1 MPFNEESGTRYEL
14 SWPSRDLLFS
24 FYILGR
30 GFMSTKKLKTKVIA
44 VGLTGV
50 VVSGVVLNQ
59 QYEIRQLEKDLQIQ
73 QNITD
78 QKHNYTETLIDISTL
93 KEQLNEEC
101 NFKVLDSTITIRH
114 TYSYKRDSILGFKS
128 EYKLVGTA
136 DFYYALTTNLSQATI
151 MKVTENKIVIEV
163 PRATI
168 DEKAYHRVANSFVRL
183 DLECSANI
191 LSNKQ
196 DAEKATRQ
204 WEDSFDTKGIEYVE
218 KYMARDSVRNKIDQ
232 LTVRQVQALFEKLGY
247 SQAIE
252 VIIK

>member
-1 MPFNEESGTRYEL
+1 
-14 SWPSRDLLFS
+14 
-24 FYILGR
+24 
-30 GFMSTKKLKTKVIA
+30 MSTKKLKTKVIA

-59 QYEIRQLEKDLQIQ
+59 QFEIRQLERDLQIQ
-73 QNITD
+73 QNIAD
-78 QKHNYTETLIDISTL
+78 QKHNYTETLIDLSTL

-151 MKVTENKIVIEV
+151 MKATENKIVIEV

>member
-1 MPFNEESGTRYEL
+1 
-14 SWPSRDLLFS
+14 
-24 FYILGR
+24 
-30 GFMSTKKLKTKVIA
+30 MSAKKLKTKVIA

-50 VVSGVVLNQ
+50 VISGVIINQ
-59 QYEIRQLEKDLQIQ
+59 QYEINQLEKDLQIQ

-232 LTVRQVQALFEKLGY
+232 LTVRQVQTLFEKLGY

-252 VIIK
+252 VVIK

>member
-1 MPFNEESGTRYEL
+1 
-14 SWPSRDLLFS
+14 
-24 FYILGR
+24 
-30 GFMSTKKLKTKVIA
+30 MSAKKIKTKVIA

-50 VVSGVVLNQ
+50 IISGVVINQ
-59 QYEIRQLEKDLQIQ
+59 QFEIRQLERDLQIQ

-78 QKHNYTETLIDISTL
+78 QKHNYTETSIDITTL
-93 KEQLNEEC
+93 KERLNEEC
-101 NFKVLDSTITIRH
+101 NFKVLDSTINIRH

-136 DFYYALTTNLSQATI
+136 DFYYAIATNLSQSTIIKATRD
-151 MKVTENKIVIEV
+151 KIVIEV

>member
-1 MPFNEESGTRYEL
+1 
-14 SWPSRDLLFS
+14 
-24 FYILGR
+24 
-30 GFMSTKKLKTKVIA
+30 MSAKKLKTKVIA

-50 VVSGVVLNQ
+50 VISGIIINQ
-59 QYEIRQLEKDLQIQ
+59 QYEINQLERDLQIQ

-218 KYMARDSVRNKIDQ
+218 KYMARDSVQNKIDQ

>member
-1 MPFNEESGTRYEL
+1 MGA
-14 SWPSRDLLFS
+14 
-24 FYILGR
+24 
-30 GFMSTKKLKTKVIA
+30 KKLKTKVIA

-50 VVSGVVLNQ
+50 VISGVIINQ
-59 QYEIRQLEKDLQIQ
+59 QYEINQLEKDLQIQ

-136 DFYYALTTNLSQATI
+136 DFYYALTTNLSKATI
-151 MKVTENKIVIEV
+151 MKVTDDKIVIEV

-232 LTVRQVQALFEKLGY
+232 LTVRQVQTLFEKLGY

>member
-1 MPFNEESGTRYEL
+1 
-14 SWPSRDLLFS
+14 
-24 FYILGR
+24 
-30 GFMSTKKLKTKVIA
+30 MSVKKLKTKVIA

-50 VVSGVVLNQ
+50 VISGIIINQ
-59 QYEIRQLEKDLQIQ
+59 QYEINQLEKDLQIQ

-232 LTVRQVQALFEKLGY
+232 LTVRQVQTLFEKLGY

>member
-1 MPFNEESGTRYEL
+1 
-14 SWPSRDLLFS
+14 
-24 FYILGR
+24 
-30 GFMSTKKLKTKVIA
+30 MSTKKLKTKVIA

-59 QYEIRQLEKDLQIQ
+59 QFEIRQLERDLQIQ

-78 QKHNYTETLIDISTL
+78 QKHNYTETLIDLSTL

-151 MKVTENKIVIEV
+151 MKATEDKIVIEV

-168 DEKAYHRVANSFVRL
+168 DKKAYHRVANSFVRL

-218 KYMARDSVRNKIDQ
+218 KYMTRDSVRNKIDQ

>member
-1 MPFNEESGTRYEL
+1 
-14 SWPSRDLLFS
+14 
-24 FYILGR
+24 
-30 GFMSTKKLKTKVIA
+30 MSAKKLKTKVIA

-59 QYEIRQLEKDLQIQ
+59 QFEIRQLERDLQIQ

-78 QKHNYTETLIDISTL
+78 QKHNYTETSIDITTL
-93 KEQLNEEC
+93 KERLNEEC
-101 NFKVLDSTITIRH
+101 NFKVLDSTINIRH

-136 DFYYALTTNLSQATI
+136 DFYYALTTDLSQSTITKATRD
-151 MKVTENKIVIEV
+151 KIVIEV
-163 PRATI
+163 PRAKI

>member
-1 MPFNEESGTRYEL
+1 MN
-14 SWPSRDLLFS
+14 
-24 FYILGR
+24 
-30 GFMSTKKLKTKVIA
+30 TKKLKTKVIA

-50 VVSGVVLNQ
+50 VISGVVINQ
-59 QYEIRQLEKDLQIQ
+59 QFEIRQLERDLQIQ

>member
-1 MPFNEESGTRYEL
+1 MGN
-14 SWPSRDLLFS
+14 
-24 FYILGR
+24 
-30 GFMSTKKLKTKVIA
+30 KKLKTKVIA
-44 VGLTGV
+44 VGLTSV

-59 QYEIRQLEKDLQIQ
+59 QYEIKQLERDLQIQ
-73 QNITD
+73 QNIAD
-78 QKHNYTETLIDISTL
+78 QKHNYTETSIDISTL
-93 KEQLNEEC
+93 KERLNEEC
-101 NFKVLDSTITIRH
+101 NFKVLDSTINIRH

-136 DFYYALTTNLSQATI
+136 DFYYALTTDLSQSTITKATRD
-151 MKVTENKIVIEV
+151 KIVIEV
-163 PRATI
+163 PRAKI

-183 DLECSANI
+183 DHECSSNI

-218 KYMARDSVRNKIDQ
+218 KYMARDSVQNKIDQ
-232 LTVRQVQALFEKLGY
+232 LTVRQVQTLFEKLGY

>member
-1 MPFNEESGTRYEL
+1 
-14 SWPSRDLLFS
+14 
-24 FYILGR
+24 
-30 GFMSTKKLKTKVIA
+30 MSTKKLKTKVIA

-50 VVSGVVLNQ
+50 VISGVIINQ
-59 QYEIRQLEKDLQIQ
+59 QYEINQLEKDLQIQ

-78 QKHNYTETLIDISTL
+78 QKHNYTETSIDITTL
-93 KEQLNEEC
+93 KEQLNEKC
-101 NFKVLDSTITIRH
+101 NFKVLDSTINIRH
-114 TYSYKRDSILGFKS
+114 TYSYKRDSIFGFKS

-136 DFYYALTTNLSQATI
+136 DFYYALTTDLSQSTITKATRD
-151 MKVTENKIVIEV
+151 KIVIEV
-163 PRATI
+163 PRAKI

-183 DLECSANI
+183 DLECSANL

-218 KYMARDSVRNKIDQ
+218 KYMARDIVRNKIDQ

>member
-1 MPFNEESGTRYEL
+1 M
-14 SWPSRDLLFS
+14 
-24 FYILGR
+24 
-30 GFMSTKKLKTKVIA
+30 IA

-59 QYEIRQLEKDLQIQ
+59 QYEIRQLERDLQIQ

-218 KYMARDSVRNKIDQ
+218 KYMARDSVQNKIDQ
-232 LTVRQVQALFEKLGY
+232 LTVRQVQTLFEKLGY

-252 VIIK
+252 VVIK

>member
-1 MPFNEESGTRYEL
+1 
-14 SWPSRDLLFS
+14 
-24 FYILGR
+24 
-30 GFMSTKKLKTKVIA
+30 MSTKKLKTKVIA

-78 QKHNYTETLIDISTL
+78 QKHNYTETSIDITTL
-93 KEQLNEEC
+93 KERLNEEC
-101 NFKVLDSTITIRH
+101 NFKVLDSTINIRH

-136 DFYYALTTNLSQATI
+136 DFYYALTTDLSQSTIIKATRD
-151 MKVTENKIVIEV
+151 KIVIEV

>member
-1 MPFNEESGTRYEL
+1 
-14 SWPSRDLLFS
+14 
-24 FYILGR
+24 
-30 GFMSTKKLKTKVIA
+30 MSTKKLKTKVIA

-59 QYEIRQLEKDLQIQ
+59 QFEIRQLERDLQIQ

-151 MKVTENKIVIEV
+151 MKATENKIVIEV

>member
-1 MPFNEESGTRYEL
+1 
-14 SWPSRDLLFS
+14 
-24 FYILGR
+24 
-30 GFMSTKKLKTKVIA
+30 MSAKKLKTKVIA

-50 VVSGVVLNQ
+50 VISGIIINQ
-59 QYEIRQLEKDLQIQ
+59 QYEINQLEKDLQIQ

-151 MKVTENKIVIEV
+151 MKATENKIVIEV

-252 VIIK
+252 VVIK

>member
-1 MPFNEESGTRYEL
+1 
-14 SWPSRDLLFS
+14 
-24 FYILGR
+24 
-30 GFMSTKKLKTKVIA
+30 MSTKKLKTKVIA

-50 VVSGVVLNQ
+50 VISGVIINQ
-59 QYEIRQLEKDLQIQ
+59 QYEINQLEKDLQIQ

-78 QKHNYTETLIDISTL
+78 QKYNYTETSIDITTL
-93 KEQLNEEC
+93 KERLNEEC
-101 NFKVLDSTITIRH
+101 NFKVLDSTINIRH

-136 DFYYALTTNLSQATI
+136 DFYYALTTDLSQSTITKATRD
-151 MKVTENKIVIEV
+151 KIVIEV
-163 PRATI
+163 PRAKI

-183 DLECSANI
+183 DLECSANL

>member
-1 MPFNEESGTRYEL
+1 
-14 SWPSRDLLFS
+14 
-24 FYILGR
+24 
-30 GFMSTKKLKTKVIA
+30 MSMKKLKTKVIA

-59 QYEIRQLEKDLQIQ
+59 QFEIRQLERDLQIQ
-73 QNITD
+73 QNIAD
-78 QKHNYTETLIDISTL
+78 QKHNYTETLIDLSTL

-151 MKVTENKIVIEV
+151 MKVTDEKIVIEV

>member
-1 MPFNEESGTRYEL
+1 
-14 SWPSRDLLFS
+14 
-24 FYILGR
+24 
-30 GFMSTKKLKTKVIA
+30 MSAKKLKTKVIA

-50 VVSGVVLNQ
+50 VISGIIINQ
-59 QYEIRQLEKDLQIQ
+59 QYEINQLEKDLQIQ

-151 MKVTENKIVIEV
+151 MKATENKIVIEV

-218 KYMARDSVRNKIDQ
+218 KYMARDSVQNKIDQ

-252 VIIK
+252 VVIK

>member
-1 MPFNEESGTRYEL
+1 MGN
-14 SWPSRDLLFS
+14 
-24 FYILGR
+24 
-30 GFMSTKKLKTKVIA
+30 KKLKTKVIA

-59 QYEIRQLEKDLQIQ
+59 QYEIRQLERDLQIQ
-73 QNITD
+73 QNIAD
-78 QKHNYTETLIDISTL
+78 QKHNYTETSIDISTL
-93 KEQLNEEC
+93 KERLNEEC
-101 NFKVLDSTITIRH
+101 NFKVLDSTINIRH

-136 DFYYALTTNLSQATI
+136 DFYYALTTDLSQSTITKATRD
-151 MKVTENKIVIEV
+151 KIVIEV
-163 PRATI
+163 PKAKI

-183 DLECSANI
+183 DHECSSNI

-218 KYMARDSVRNKIDQ
+218 KYMARDSVQNKIDQ
-232 LTVRQVQALFEKLGY
+232 LTVRQVQTLFEKLGY

>member
-1 MPFNEESGTRYEL
+1 
-14 SWPSRDLLFS
+14 
-24 FYILGR
+24 
-30 GFMSTKKLKTKVIA
+30 MSVKKLKTKVIA

-50 VVSGVVLNQ
+50 VISGIIINQ
-59 QYEIRQLEKDLQIQ
+59 QYEINQLEKDLQIQ

-151 MKVTENKIVIEV
+151 MKATENKIVIEV

-218 KYMARDSVRNKIDQ
+218 KYMARDSVQNKIDQ
-232 LTVRQVQALFEKLGY
+232 LTVRQVQTLFEKLGY

-252 VIIK
+252 VVIK

>member
-1 MPFNEESGTRYEL
+1 
-14 SWPSRDLLFS
+14 
-24 FYILGR
+24 
-30 GFMSTKKLKTKVIA
+30 MSTKKIKTKVIA

-50 VVSGVVLNQ
+50 VISGVIINQ
-59 QYEIRQLEKDLQIQ
+59 QYEINQLERDLQIQ

-78 QKHNYTETLIDISTL
+78 QKHNYTETSIDITTL
-93 KEQLNEEC
+93 KEQLNEKC
-101 NFKVLDSTITIRH
+101 NFKVLDSTINIRH
-114 TYSYKRDSILGFKS
+114 TYSYKRDSIFGFKS

-136 DFYYALTTNLSQATI
+136 DFYYALTTNLSQSTITKATRD
-151 MKVTENKIVIEV
+151 KIVIEV

>member
-1 MPFNEESGTRYEL
+1 
-14 SWPSRDLLFS
+14 
-24 FYILGR
+24 
-30 GFMSTKKLKTKVIA
+30 MSTKKLKTKVIA

-50 VVSGVVLNQ
+50 VVSGVIINQ
-59 QYEIRQLEKDLQIQ
+59 QYEINQLEKDLQIQ

-151 MKVTENKIVIEV
+151 MKATENKIVIEV

-218 KYMARDSVRNKIDQ
+218 KYMTRDSVRNKIDQ

>member
-1 MPFNEESGTRYEL
+1 
-14 SWPSRDLLFS
+14 
-24 FYILGR
+24 
-30 GFMSTKKLKTKVIA
+30 MSTKKLKTKVIA

-50 VVSGVVLNQ
+50 VISGVVLNQ
-59 QYEIRQLEKDLQIQ
+59 QFEIRQLERDLQIQ

-151 MKVTENKIVIEV
+151 MKATKNKIVIEV

>member
-1 MPFNEESGTRYEL
+1 
-14 SWPSRDLLFS
+14 
-24 FYILGR
+24 
-30 GFMSTKKLKTKVIA
+30 MSAKKLKTKVIA

-50 VVSGVVLNQ
+50 VISGVIINQ
-59 QYEIRQLEKDLQIQ
+59 QYEINQLEKDLQIQ

-151 MKVTENKIVIEV
+151 MKVTKDKIVIEV

>member
-1 MPFNEESGTRYEL
+1 
-14 SWPSRDLLFS
+14 
-24 FYILGR
+24 
-30 GFMSTKKLKTKVIA
+30 MSTKKLKTKVIA

-50 VVSGVVLNQ
+50 VISGVVINQ
-59 QYEIRQLEKDLQIQ
+59 QFEIRQLERDLQIQ

-218 KYMARDSVRNKIDQ
+218 KYMARDSVQNKIDQ

>member
-1 MPFNEESGTRYEL
+1 
-14 SWPSRDLLFS
+14 
-24 FYILGR
+24 
-30 GFMSTKKLKTKVIA
+30 MSTKKLKTKVIA
-44 VGLTGV
+44 IGLTGV
-50 VVSGVVLNQ
+50 VISGVIINQ
-59 QYEIRQLEKDLQIQ
+59 QYEINQLEKDLQIQ

-78 QKHNYTETLIDISTL
+78 QKYNYTETSIDITTL
-93 KEQLNEEC
+93 KERLNEEC
-101 NFKVLDSTITIRH
+101 NFKVLDSTINIRH

-136 DFYYALTTNLSQATI
+136 DFYYALTTDLSQSTITKATRD
-151 MKVTENKIVIEV
+151 KIVIEV
-163 PRATI
+163 PRAKI

>member
-1 MPFNEESGTRYEL
+1 
-14 SWPSRDLLFS
+14 
-24 FYILGR
+24 
-30 GFMSTKKLKTKVIA
+30 MSTKKLKTKVIA
-44 VGLTGV
+44 VGLTGI

-59 QYEIRQLEKDLQIQ
+59 QFEIRQLERDLQIQ

-168 DEKAYHRVANSFVRL
+168 DEQAYHRVANSFVRL

-218 KYMARDSVRNKIDQ
+218 KYMARDSVQNKIDQ

>member
-1 MPFNEESGTRYEL
+1 MG
-14 SWPSRDLLFS
+14 
-24 FYILGR
+24 
-30 GFMSTKKLKTKVIA
+30 TKKLKTKVIA
-44 VGLTGV
+44 VSLTGV

-78 QKHNYTETLIDISTL
+78 QKHNYTETMIDISTL
-93 KEQLNEEC
+93 KERLNEEC
-101 NFKVLDSTITIRH
+101 SFKVLDSTINIRH

-136 DFYYALTTNLSQATI
+136 DFYYALTTDLSQATI
-151 MKVTENKIVIEV
+151 MKATENKIVIEV

-218 KYMARDSVRNKIDQ
+218 KYMARDSIQNKIDQ
-232 LTVRQVQALFEKLGY
+232 LTVRQIQALFEKLGY

>member
-1 MPFNEESGTRYEL
+1 MG
-14 SWPSRDLLFS
+14 
-24 FYILGR
+24 
-30 GFMSTKKLKTKVIA
+30 TKKLKTKVIA

-59 QYEIRQLEKDLQIQ
+59 QYEIRQLERDLQIQ

-78 QKHNYTETLIDISTL
+78 QKHNYTETLIDLSTL

-151 MKVTENKIVIEV
+151 MKATENKIVIEV

>member
-1 MPFNEESGTRYEL
+1 
-14 SWPSRDLLFS
+14 
-24 FYILGR
+24 
-30 GFMSTKKLKTKVIA
+30 MSAKKLKTKVIA

-50 VVSGVVLNQ
+50 VISGIIINQ
-59 QYEIRQLEKDLQIQ
+59 QYEINQLEKDLQIQ

-136 DFYYALTTNLSQATI
+136 DFYYALTINLSQATI
-151 MKVTENKIVIEV
+151 MKATRDKIVIEV

-218 KYMARDSVRNKIDQ
+218 KYMARDSVQNKINQ
-232 LTVRQVQALFEKLGY
+232 LTVRQIQTLFEKLGY

>member
-1 MPFNEESGTRYEL
+1 
-14 SWPSRDLLFS
+14 
-24 FYILGR
+24 
-30 GFMSTKKLKTKVIA
+30 MSMKKLKTKVIV

-50 VVSGVVLNQ
+50 IVSGVVINQ
-59 QYEIRQLEKDLQIQ
+59 QYEIRQLERDLQIQ

-78 QKHNYTETLIDISTL
+78 QKHNYTETSIDITTL
-93 KEQLNEEC
+93 KERLNEEC
-101 NFKVLDSTITIRH
+101 NFKVLDSTINIRH

-136 DFYYALTTNLSQATI
+136 DFYYAITTDLSQSTIIKATRD
-151 MKVTENKIVIEV
+151 KIVIEV

>member
-1 MPFNEESGTRYEL
+1 
-14 SWPSRDLLFS
+14 
-24 FYILGR
+24 
-30 GFMSTKKLKTKVIA
+30 MSTKKLKTKVIA

-101 NFKVLDSTITIRH
+101 NFKVLDSTINIRH

-151 MKVTENKIVIEV
+151 MKVTDDKIVIEV

-183 DLECSANI
+183 DLECSANL